1 VGQLPQA
8 VVVAEVVVVKFL
20 MLKKVSLLVITLLRR
35 TLSTEFRLAAVVAV
49 CRDGVS
55 PIRVV
60 AVLLVMAIPVVLKTL
75 PMYGTAAVEEAA
87 VALEVRVMETNAL
100 LLEPELPRT
109 FQVTTNHLGQVAVAG
124 HSKMGVTVRL
134 GKLLLL
140 TRSA

>member
-55 PIRVV
+55 LHRVL
-60 AVLLVMAIPVVLKTL
+60 AVLLVTAIPVGLSLLMAGVQA
-75 PMYGTAAVEEAA
+75 AAVEP
-87 VALEVRVMETNAL
+87 VALVQTLAETTAL
-100 LLEPELPRT
+100 AVGAEFPQI
-109 FQVTTNHLGQVAVAG
+109 FQVLIKPLELVAEAV
-124 HSKMGVTVRL
+124 HSKMGVAVRPE
-134 GKLLLL
+134 KLLSL
-140 TRSA
+140 TR